1 LGEEGLINPA
11 STKVILPDKS
21 GNYRLYQHD
30 GRLRMRAVKNI
41 RLKDYDYS
49 SDGFYFITICT
60 NYRRPYLTGENK
72 EIVAQ
77 FIEQLPYKI
86 SGVKLDYYQIMPSH
100 IHLILVLEDC
110 QLKLAE
116 IVRKLKA
123 VTTKQVRFKLWQPNY
138 YEHVIRDD
146 KALAK
151 IREYIQSN
159 PLVERIL

>member
-1 LGEEGLINPA
+1 
-11 STKVILPDKS
+11 
-21 GNYRLYQHD
+21 
-30 GRLRMRAVKNI
+30 MRAVKNI

-60 NYRRPYLTGENK
+60 NYRKPYLTGKSE

-86 SGVKLDYYQIMPSH
+86 SGVKLDYYRIMPSH
-100 IHLILVLEDC
+100 IHLILVLEEC
-110 QLKLAE
+110 QLKLSE
-116 IVRKLKA
+116 IVRRLKA
-123 VTTKQVRFKLWQPNY
+123 VTTKQVRFRLWQPNY

-151 IREYIQSN
+151 VREYIQNN
-159 PLVERIL
+159 PLMERLV